1 MSGTLL
7 FTIFYIVCAI
17 AAIFVLALANIDED
31 RFIFILLSGVF
42 APMGPIG
49 LALCTII
56 FIASRAYGLGGRF
69 QRAASIKR
77 LERLKNIVNDE
88 DAKAELDK
96 AILKLAREE
105 IRRETY

>member
-1 MSGTLL
+1 MGGTLL

-17 AAIFVLALANIDED
+17 AAIFVLALANVGED
-31 RFIFILLSGVF
+31 RGLFILLSGIF
-42 APMGPIG
+42 ASMGPIG
-49 LALCTII
+49 LVFCIII
-56 FIASRAYGLGGRF
+56 FIASRIYGLGGRF
-69 QRAASIKR
+69 QRAAAIKR